1 MRTIDLTTHEWRSLA
16 CLPLQLN
23 DEQIPS
29 EHKKKLILL
38 GVASEKAGQ
47 LVATF
52 EGRLML
58 REHNQSKRSQ

>member
-1 MRTIDLTTHEWRSLA
+1 MRTIDLNTHEWRSLE
-16 CLPLQLN
+16 CLPQKLN
-23 DEQIPS
+23 DEQVPV
-29 EHKKKLILL
+29 EHKNKLIRL

-58 REHNQSKRSQ
+58 RERHQPKLL

>member
-1 MRTIDLTTHEWRSLA
+1 MRTIDLTTHEWRSLG

-23 DEQIPS
+23 DEQIPVA
-29 EHKKKLILL
+29 HKQKLIRL

-58 REHNQSKRSQ
+58 RERNHAR

>member
-1 MRTIDLTTHEWRSLA
+1 MRTIDLTTHEWRSLG
-16 CLPLQLN
+16 CLPLQLDDAQLPN
-23 DEQIPS
+23 
-29 EHKKKLILL
+29 EHKTKLIRL

-58 REHNQSKRSQ
+58 RERNQPKR